1 MKYFSFCIVC
11 ACMVD
16 FHNLILKFIILNNL
30 TNFENKG
37 TINFLSNIIQEIK
50 IEIYQSL

>member
-30 TNFENKG
+30 TIENKG

>member
-1 MKYFSFCIVC
+1 MKYFSFCIVY

-30 TNFENKG
+30 TIENKR